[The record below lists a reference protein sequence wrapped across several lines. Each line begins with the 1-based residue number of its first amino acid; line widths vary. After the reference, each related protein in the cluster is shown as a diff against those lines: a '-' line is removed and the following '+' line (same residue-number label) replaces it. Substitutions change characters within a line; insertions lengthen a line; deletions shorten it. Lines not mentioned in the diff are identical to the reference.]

1 MKTIREIKDSLSWET
16 SQDSRAELCLNFLGA
31 ELKPKDIHEED
42 LENLTSHL
50 KKRNI
55 KGSTINRYLASV
67 STVSYTHLTLPT
79 IYSV

>member
-42 LENLTSHL
+42 LE
-50 KKRNI
+50 K
-55 KGSTINRYLASV
+55 
-67 STVSYTHLTLPT
+67 
-79 IYSV
+79 